1 MQITPNPLLRHRRN
15 RRGFTLVEL
24 MIAIAILMVGMF
36 MALSFFSEM
45 TESSFV
51 SSQKNEI
58 NADIRKITQEMTVF
72 AREANLAILYSS
84 FDATDCDADDDR
96 LGESNSGDFMLL
108 VFQGDAEVDS
118 DGRIEKRRPIQ
129 RLIGYYR
136 SPADPSDP
144 ASEGP
149 VLKFDVGIPSA
160 DRFEDLE
167 YLIQNH
173 AGTSSTHDQVIELS
187 EGLADGRLFYNF
199 WNKSV
204 MINGKIVHGNA
215 AKRVTNTYNFTISTR
230 G

>member
-1 MQITPNPLLRHRRN
+1 MHPSPNSRFRR

-24 MIAIAILMVGMF
+24 MIAVAILLSGMF

-72 AREANLAILYSS
+72 AREANLAMLYPS
-84 FDATDCDADDDR
+84 FDSTDCDEAADR

-108 VFQGDAEVDS
+108 VFQGDAETDS
-118 DGRIEKRRPIQ
+118 DGRIEQRRPIQ
-129 RLIGYYR
+129 RMIGYYR
-136 SPADPSDP
+136 SPEDPTDP
-144 ASEGP
+144 GSEGP

-167 YLIQNH
+167 YLIQTH
-173 AGTSSTHDQVIELS
+173 AGVASSHDQVIELS

>member
-1 MQITPNPLLRHRRN
+1 MQVSPNLSIRRGRT
-15 RRGFTLVEL
+15 RRGFTLVEV
-24 MIAIAILMVGMF
+24 MIALFITLVTVF
-36 MALSFFSEM
+36 MALGFFSEM

-72 AREANLAILYSS
+72 AREANLALLYAS
-84 FDATDCDADDDR
+84 FDAVDCNAADDR

-108 VFQGDAEVDS
+108 VFQGSAELDA
-118 DGRIEKRRPIQ
+118 DGRIEQRRPIE

-136 SPADPSDP
+136 SPADPLDP
-144 ASEGP
+144 SSEGP
-149 VLKFDVGIPSA
+149 VRKFDVAIPST
-160 DRFEDLE
+160 DRFGEVEDL
-167 YLIQNH
+167 IQAH
-173 AGTSSTHDQVIELS
+173 AGTSGSHHEVIELS